1 MSKARACV
9 GEGNGDL
16 RSNGS
21 FRNSSSVT
29 AARETGGR
37 RKRERKEQRTIR
49 GNIEGQRERERARNK
64 VFSLFVFVF
73 FKR

>member
-21 FRNSSSVT
+21 FRYSSLLT
-29 AARETGGR
+29 AARLAGGR
-37 RKRERKEQRTIR
+37 RNRESKEQRMVR
-49 GNIEGQRERERARNK
+49 WNIERE
-64 VFSLFVFVF
+64 
-73 FKR
+73 

>member
-21 FRNSSSVT
+21 FRYSSSLT
-29 AARETGGR
+29 AARYAGGR
-37 RKRERKEQRTIR
+37 RSRESKEQRTIR
-49 GNIEGQRERERARNK
+49 GNIERVRERERERTS
-64 VFSLFVFVF
+64 VRGVSVC